1 MPLKT
6 NFFFFF
12 FLLRLKDCPALPNLC
27 LGSDLH
33 LGLMGP
39 QPPPVCSR
47 FPSTQAVPL
56 VSPTR
61 LSSHLGI
68 CCSKARDEHRVR
80 EAPPGSATCEAP
92 SLGGLRAIT
101 RMGHTEPHGRSNTS
115 KSFY

>member
-12 FLLRLKDCPALPNLC
+12 FTSTQGLPSFAEPL
-27 LGSDLH
+27 

-68 CCSKARDEHRVR
+68 CCSKAQDEHRVR
-80 EAPPGSATCEAP
+80 EAPPGSATCEAAP
-92 SLGGLRAIT
+92 LGGLRAIT